1 MRHEK
6 PYMIACLR
14 PLSALILAGLLTA
27 CATSSNSGLGEL
39 PRTPNASIEQLLQQ
53 ASQSKPEEAA
63 LLRLSAADLAYQQ
76 KDLARSTAI
85 LGQIPLESL
94 KPAQQV
100 FASTLNAELALARSK
115 PKAALQALQHPSMQH
130 LSELPVT
137 QQVRTQ
143 RAKAQ
148 ALAAD
153 GQVLAAAKERIY
165 FAPLLEGPAV
175 IENQEKIWTLVSSL
189 PVDQLQPSA
198 NEGDL
203 SGWLALARI
212 TKTSPTLQ
220 QQQASIDSWQ
230 QQNPEHPAAKHL
242 PAALEKLKTLS
253 QQPLTRIALLLPQQ
267 GQLANVARALQDGF
281 LAAHFQA
288 QQAGQ
293 NPPSIKLYDSTQVR
307 SLDDFYRQAQADGV
321 ELVVGP
327 LEKPLVKQLANR
339 EQLPITTLALNY
351 SDNSQEGP
359 AQLFQFGLA
368 AEDEA
373 RAVASRAWG
382 DGMRRAVALVPRGE
396 WGDRV
401 LAAFSQS
408 WQSAG
413 GSLIAAEH
421 VDQPVQLAQQI
432 ADLLQLRQSEGRAQR
447 LQGALGSQIA
457 TQPSRRQ
464 DIDFVFLAATPQQ
477 ARQIKPTL
485 AFQYAGDLP
494 VYATSHLY
502 TGTNNP
508 TQDQDLNG
516 IRFCETRPTATGPCH
531 TWQELD
537 LSPRRARSGHAR
549 RRYSSIRRSPL
560 PPASRLGRSP
570 GEHRRA
576 QAATPDSLRRTFSAT
591 GGALGQTPLSL
602 RCGHRRYQRR
612 TITTATG
619 LDSERIRRLISRPTE
634 GHYRWTCNT
643 VSASSSRPA
652 SRPSSRPWKYCL
664 PISSKPAW

>member
-100 FASTLNAELALARSK
+100 FASALNAELALARSK

-220 QQQASIDSWQ
+220 QQQASIESWQ

-327 LEKPLVKQLANR
+327 LEKPLVKQLASR

-516 IRFCETRPTATGPCH
+516 IRFCETPWLLNPSDPTRQQVAAQWPQANGSMGRLYAMGVDAYRLAPRLPELKAVPSLQIDGLTG
-531 TWQELD
+531 T
-537 LSPRRARSGHAR
+537 
-549 RRYSSIRRSPL
+549 
-560 PPASRLGRSP
+560 
-570 GEHRRA
+570 
-576 QAATPDSLRRTFSAT
+576 
-591 GGALGQTPLSL
+591 LSL
-602 RCGHRRYQRR
+602 NPTQR
-612 TITTATG
+612 I
-619 LDSERIRRLISRPTE
+619 ERQLQWAEFRNGQVQPLGT
-634 GHYRWTCNT
+634 
-643 VSASSSRPA
+643 SSF
-652 SRPSSRPWKYCL
+652 
-664 PISSKPAW
+664 

>member
-1 MRHEK
+1 
-6 PYMIACLR
+6 MIACLR

-203 SGWLALARI
+203 SGWLTLARI

-220 QQQASIDSWQ
+220 QQQASIESWQ

-327 LEKPLVKQLANR
+327 LEKPLVKQLASR

-464 DIDFVFLAATPQQ
+464 DIDFHPAAGPPDQ
-477 ARQIKPTL
+477 ADP
-485 AFQYAGDLP
+485 GLP
-494 VYATSHLY
+494 V
-502 TGTNNP
+502 
-508 TQDQDLNG
+508 
-516 IRFCETRPTATGPCH
+516 
-531 TWQELD
+531 
-537 LSPRRARSGHAR
+537 R
-549 RRYSSIRRSPL
+549 RRPSGLRHFAPLHRDQQPDPGPGSQRHPLLRDPVAAQPQRPDPPAGRRPMAPGQRQHGPPLRHGRRRL
-560 PPASRLGRSP
+560 PPR
-570 GEHRRA
+570 
-576 QAATPDSLRRTFSAT
+576 
-591 GGALGQTPLSL
+591 
-602 RCGHRRYQRR
+602 
-612 TITTATG
+612 
-619 LDSERIRRLISRPTE
+619 
-634 GHYRWTCNT
+634 
-643 VSASSSRPA
+643 SASA
-652 SRPSSRPWKYCL
+652 
-664 PISSKPAW
+664 

>member
-1 MRHEK
+1 M
-6 PYMIACLR
+6 
-14 PLSALILAGLLTA
+14 
-27 CATSSNSGLGEL
+27 
-39 PRTPNASIEQLLQQ
+39 
-53 ASQSKPEEAA
+53 
-63 LLRLSAADLAYQQ
+63 
-76 KDLARSTAI
+76 
-85 LGQIPLESL
+85 
-94 KPAQQV
+94 
-100 FASTLNAELALARSK
+100 
-115 PKAALQALQHPSMQH
+115 
-130 LSELPVT
+130 
-137 QQVRTQ
+137 
-143 RAKAQ
+143 
-148 ALAAD
+148 
-153 GQVLAAAKERIY
+153 
-165 FAPLLEGPAV
+165 
-175 IENQEKIWTLVSSL
+175 
-189 PVDQLQPSA
+189 
-198 NEGDL
+198 
-203 SGWLALARI
+203 
-212 TKTSPTLQ
+212 
-220 QQQASIDSWQ
+220 
-230 QQNPEHPAAKHL
+230 
-242 PAALEKLKTLS
+242 
-253 QQPLTRIALLLPQQ
+253 
-267 GQLANVARALQDGF
+267 ANVARALQDGF

-516 IRFCETRPTATGPCH
+516 IRFCETPWLLNPSDPTRQQVAAQWPQANGSMGRLAMGVDAYRLAPRLPELKAVPSLQIDGLTG
-531 TWQELD
+531 T
-537 LSPRRARSGHAR
+537 
-549 RRYSSIRRSPL
+549 
-560 PPASRLGRSP
+560 
-570 GEHRRA
+570 
-576 QAATPDSLRRTFSAT
+576 
-591 GGALGQTPLSL
+591 LSL
-602 RCGHRRYQRR
+602 NPTQRIER
-612 TITTATG
+612 QLQWAEFRNGQVQPLGTT
-619 LDSERIRRLISRPTE
+619 SF
-634 GHYRWTCNT
+634 
-643 VSASSSRPA
+643 
-652 SRPSSRPWKYCL
+652 
-664 PISSKPAW
+664 

>member
-1 MRHEK
+1 
-6 PYMIACLR
+6 MIACLR

-212 TKTSPTLQ
+212 TKTSATLQ
-220 QQQASIDSWQ
+220 QQQASIESWQ

-382 DGMRRAVALVPRGE
+382 DGMRMGRPRAGRLQPELAVRGRQPDRRRACRPAGTTGATDRRPAATAPERRPRPAPAGRPRQPDRHPAVAPPGHRLRVPR
-396 WGDRV
+396 RHP
-401 LAAFSQS
+401 AA
-408 WQSAG
+408 G
-413 GSLIAAEH
+413 PP
-421 VDQPVQLAQQI
+421 DQ
-432 ADLLQLRQSEGRAQR
+432 ADPG
-447 LQGALGSQIA
+447 
-457 TQPSRRQ
+457 
-464 DIDFVFLAATPQQ
+464 
-477 ARQIKPTL
+477 
-485 AFQYAGDLP
+485 LP
-494 VYATSHLY
+494 V
-502 TGTNNP
+502 
-508 TQDQDLNG
+508 
-516 IRFCETRPTATGPCH
+516 
-531 TWQELD
+531 
-537 LSPRRARSGHAR
+537 R
-549 RRYSSIRRSPL
+549 RRPSGLRHFAPLHRDQQPDPGPGPQRHPLLRDPVAAQPQRPDPPAGRRPMAPGQRQHGPPLRYGRRRL
-560 PPASRLGRSP
+560 PPR
-570 GEHRRA
+570 
-576 QAATPDSLRRTFSAT
+576 
-591 GGALGQTPLSL
+591 
-602 RCGHRRYQRR
+602 
-612 TITTATG
+612 
-619 LDSERIRRLISRPTE
+619 
-634 GHYRWTCNT
+634 
-643 VSASSSRPA
+643 SASA
-652 SRPSSRPWKYCL
+652 
-664 PISSKPAW
+664 

>member
-1 MRHEK
+1 
-6 PYMIACLR
+6 MIACLR

-76 KDLARSTAI
+76 KDLARSSAI
-85 LGQIPLESL
+85 LGQIPLETL

-100 FASTLNAELALARSK
+100 FASTLGAELALARNK

-130 LSELPVT
+130 LGELPVT

-175 IENQEKIWTLVSSL
+175 LENQEKIWSLVSSL

-198 NEGDL
+198 SEGDL

-220 QQQASIDSWQ
+220 QQQASIQSWQ

-281 LAAHFQA
+281 LAAHYQA

-307 SLDDFYRQAQADGV
+307 SVDDFYRQAQADGV

-327 LEKPLVKQLANR
+327 LEKPLVKQLASR

-351 SDNSQEGP
+351 GDNSQEGP

-408 WQSAG
+408 WQAAG
-413 GSLIAAEH
+413 GSLIAA
-421 VDQPVQLAQQI
+421 
-432 ADLLQLRQSEGRAQR
+432 
-447 LQGALGSQIA
+447 
-457 TQPSRRQ
+457 
-464 DIDFVFLAATPQQ
+464 
-477 ARQIKPTL
+477 
-485 AFQYAGDLP
+485 
-494 VYATSHLY
+494 
-502 TGTNNP
+502 
-508 TQDQDLNG
+508 
-516 IRFCETRPTATGPCH
+516 
-531 TWQELD
+531 
-537 LSPRRARSGHAR
+537 
-549 RRYSSIRRSPL
+549 
-560 PPASRLGRSP
+560 
-570 GEHRRA
+570 
-576 QAATPDSLRRTFSAT
+576 
-591 GGALGQTPLSL
+591 
-602 RCGHRRYQRR
+602 
-612 TITTATG
+612 
-619 LDSERIRRLISRPTE
+619 
-634 GHYRWTCNT
+634 
-643 VSASSSRPA
+643 
-652 SRPSSRPWKYCL
+652 
-664 PISSKPAW
+664 

>member
-253 QQPLTRIALLLPQQ
+253 QQPLTRIALLLAGV
-267 GQLANVARALQDGF
+267 GQRRPGPAGRLPRRPLPGPAGRPEPSFDQALRQYPGALA
-281 LAAHFQA
+281 
-288 QQAGQ
+288 
-293 NPPSIKLYDSTQVR
+293 
-307 SLDDFYRQAQADGV
+307 DDFYRQAQADGV

-464 DIDFVFLAATPQQ
+464 DIDFVFLAATRSRP
-477 ARQIKPTL
+477 ARSSRPWPSSTPATFRSTPLRTSTPGPT
-485 AFQYAGDLP
+485 
-494 VYATSHLY
+494 
-502 TGTNNP
+502 
-508 TQDQDLNG
+508 
-516 IRFCETRPTATGPCH
+516 TRPRTRTSTA
-531 TWQELD
+531 
-537 LSPRRARSGHAR
+537 
-549 RRYSSIRRSPL
+549 
-560 PPASRLGRSP
+560 
-570 GEHRRA
+570 
-576 QAATPDSLRRTFSAT
+576 
-591 GGALGQTPLSL
+591 
-602 RCGHRRYQRR
+602 
-612 TITTATG
+612 
-619 LDSERIRRLISRPTE
+619 
-634 GHYRWTCNT
+634 
-643 VSASSSRPA
+643 SASARPRGCSTPATRPA
-652 SRPSSRPWKYCL
+652 SRSPPNGPRPTAAWAASTLWASTPTASLRVCL
-664 PISSKPAW
+664 N

>member
-203 SGWLALARI
+203 SGWLTLARI

-220 QQQASIDSWQ
+220 QQQASIESWQ

-327 LEKPLVKQLANR
+327 LEKPLVKQLASR

-408 WQSAG
+408 W
-413 GSLIAAEH
+413 
-421 VDQPVQLAQQI
+421 
-432 ADLLQLRQSEGRAQR
+432 
-447 LQGALGSQIA
+447 
-457 TQPSRRQ
+457 
-464 DIDFVFLAATPQQ
+464 
-477 ARQIKPTL
+477 
-485 AFQYAGDLP
+485 
-494 VYATSHLY
+494 
-502 TGTNNP
+502 
-508 TQDQDLNG
+508 
-516 IRFCETRPTATGPCH
+516 
-531 TWQELD
+531 
-537 LSPRRARSGHAR
+537 
-549 RRYSSIRRSPL
+549 
-560 PPASRLGRSP
+560 
-570 GEHRRA
+570 
-576 QAATPDSLRRTFSAT
+576 
-591 GGALGQTPLSL
+591 
-602 RCGHRRYQRR
+602 
-612 TITTATG
+612 
-619 LDSERIRRLISRPTE
+619 
-634 GHYRWTCNT
+634 
-643 VSASSSRPA
+643 
-652 SRPSSRPWKYCL
+652 
-664 PISSKPAW
+664 

>member
-6 PYMIACLR
+6 PYMIARLR

-220 QQQASIDSWQ
+220 QQQASIESWQ

-327 LEKPLVKQLANR
+327 LEKPLVKQLASR

-351 SDNSQEGP
+351 SDNSP
-359 AQLFQFGLA
+359 
-368 AEDEA
+368 
-373 RAVASRAWG
+373 
-382 DGMRRAVALVPRGE
+382 
-396 WGDRV
+396 
-401 LAAFSQS
+401 
-408 WQSAG
+408 G
-413 GSLIAAEH
+413 G
-421 VDQPVQLAQQI
+421 
-432 ADLLQLRQSEGRAQR
+432 
-447 LQGALGSQIA
+447 
-457 TQPSRRQ
+457 
-464 DIDFVFLAATPQQ
+464 
-477 ARQIKPTL
+477 
-485 AFQYAGDLP
+485 
-494 VYATSHLY
+494 
-502 TGTNNP
+502 
-508 TQDQDLNG
+508 NG
-516 IRFCETRPTATGPCH
+516 F
-531 TWQELD
+531 
-537 LSPRRARSGHAR
+537 
-549 RRYSSIRRSPL
+549 
-560 PPASRLGRSP
+560 
-570 GEHRRA
+570 
-576 QAATPDSLRRTFSAT
+576 
-591 GGALGQTPLSL
+591 
-602 RCGHRRYQRR
+602 
-612 TITTATG
+612 
-619 LDSERIRRLISRPTE
+619 
-634 GHYRWTCNT
+634 T
-643 VSASSSRPA
+643 VS
-652 SRPSSRPWKYCL
+652 
-664 PISSKPAW
+664 

>member
-14 PLSALILAGLLTA
+14 PLSALILVGLLTA

-203 SGWLALARI
+203 SGWLTLARI

-220 QQQASIDSWQ
+220 QQQASIESWQ

-307 SLDDFYRQAQADGV
+307 SLDDFYRPRPMASNWSSV
-321 ELVVGP
+321 HW
-327 LEKPLVKQLANR
+327 R
-339 EQLPITTLALNY
+339 
-351 SDNSQEGP
+351 SRWSSNS
-359 AQLFQFGLA
+359 LA
-368 AEDEA
+368 A
-373 RAVASRAWG
+373 S
-382 DGMRRAVALVPRGE
+382 
-396 WGDRV
+396 
-401 LAAFSQS
+401 
-408 WQSAG
+408 
-413 GSLIAAEH
+413 
-421 VDQPVQLAQQI
+421 
-432 ADLLQLRQSEGRAQR
+432 
-447 LQGALGSQIA
+447 
-457 TQPSRRQ
+457 
-464 DIDFVFLAATPQQ
+464 
-477 ARQIKPTL
+477 
-485 AFQYAGDLP
+485 
-494 VYATSHLY
+494 
-502 TGTNNP
+502 N
-508 TQDQDLNG
+508 
-516 IRFCETRPTATGPCH
+516 C
-531 TWQELD
+531 
-537 LSPRRARSGHAR
+537 
-549 RRYSSIRRSPL
+549 RSP
-560 PPASRLGRSP
+560 PSHS
-570 GEHRRA
+570 
-576 QAATPDSLRRTFSAT
+576 
-591 GGALGQTPLSL
+591 
-602 RCGHRRYQRR
+602 
-612 TITTATG
+612 TTATTA
-619 LDSERIRRLISRPTE
+619 RKARRS
-634 GHYRWTCNT
+634 CSS
-643 VSASSSRPA
+643 SASPPRTKRARWPA
-652 SRPSSRPWKYCL
+652 GPGATACAGPWRWCRAANGATACWPPSARAGSPR
-664 PISSKPAW
+664 AAA

>member
-203 SGWLALARI
+203 SGWLTLARI

-220 QQQASIDSWQ
+220 QQQASIESWQ

-327 LEKPLVKQLANR
+327 LEKPLVKQLASR

-351 SDNSQEGP
+351 SDNS
-359 AQLFQFGLA
+359 
-368 AEDEA
+368 
-373 RAVASRAWG
+373 
-382 DGMRRAVALVPRGE
+382 
-396 WGDRV
+396 
-401 LAAFSQS
+401 
-408 WQSAG
+408 
-413 GSLIAAEH
+413 
-421 VDQPVQLAQQI
+421 
-432 ADLLQLRQSEGRAQR
+432 
-447 LQGALGSQIA
+447 
-457 TQPSRRQ
+457 Q

-516 IRFCETRPTATGPCH
+516 IRFCETPWLLNPSDPTRQQVAAQWPQANGSMGRLYAMGVDAYRLAPRLPELKAVPSLQIDGLTG
-531 TWQELD
+531 T
-537 LSPRRARSGHAR
+537 
-549 RRYSSIRRSPL
+549 
-560 PPASRLGRSP
+560 
-570 GEHRRA
+570 
-576 QAATPDSLRRTFSAT
+576 
-591 GGALGQTPLSL
+591 LSL
-602 RCGHRRYQRR
+602 NPTQR
-612 TITTATG
+612 I
-619 LDSERIRRLISRPTE
+619 ERQLQWAEFRNGQVQPLGT
-634 GHYRWTCNT
+634 
-643 VSASSSRPA
+643 SSF
-652 SRPSSRPWKYCL
+652 
-664 PISSKPAW
+664 

>member
-1 MRHEK
+1 
-6 PYMIACLR
+6 MIARLR

-220 QQQASIDSWQ
+220 QQQASIESWQ

-327 LEKPLVKQLANR
+327 LEKPLVKQLASR

-359 AQLFQFGLA
+359 AGHRACFFLGGEAELEQL
-368 AEDEA
+368 
-373 RAVASRAWG
+373 
-382 DGMRRAVALVPRGE
+382 RRAVALVPRGE

-432 ADLLQLRQSEGRAQR
+432 ADLLQLRQREGRAQR

-516 IRFCETRPTATGPCH
+516 IRFCETPWLLNPSDPTRQQVAAQWPQANGSMGRLYAMGVDAYRLAPRLPELKAVPSLQIDGLTG
-531 TWQELD
+531 T
-537 LSPRRARSGHAR
+537 
-549 RRYSSIRRSPL
+549 
-560 PPASRLGRSP
+560 
-570 GEHRRA
+570 
-576 QAATPDSLRRTFSAT
+576 
-591 GGALGQTPLSL
+591 LSL
-602 RCGHRRYQRR
+602 NPTQR
-612 TITTATG
+612 I
-619 LDSERIRRLISRPTE
+619 ERQLQWAEFRNGQVQPLGT
-634 GHYRWTCNT
+634 
-643 VSASSSRPA
+643 SSF
-652 SRPSSRPWKYCL
+652 
-664 PISSKPAW
+664 

>member
-1 MRHEK
+1 M
-6 PYMIACLR
+6 
-14 PLSALILAGLLTA
+14 
-27 CATSSNSGLGEL
+27 
-39 PRTPNASIEQLLQQ
+39 
-53 ASQSKPEEAA
+53 
-63 LLRLSAADLAYQQ
+63 
-76 KDLARSTAI
+76 
-85 LGQIPLESL
+85 
-94 KPAQQV
+94 
-100 FASTLNAELALARSK
+100 
-115 PKAALQALQHPSMQH
+115 
-130 LSELPVT
+130 
-137 QQVRTQ
+137 
-143 RAKAQ
+143 
-148 ALAAD
+148 
-153 GQVLAAAKERIY
+153 
-165 FAPLLEGPAV
+165 
-175 IENQEKIWTLVSSL
+175 
-189 PVDQLQPSA
+189 
-198 NEGDL
+198 
-203 SGWLALARI
+203 
-212 TKTSPTLQ
+212 
-220 QQQASIDSWQ
+220 
-230 QQNPEHPAAKHL
+230 
-242 PAALEKLKTLS
+242 
-253 QQPLTRIALLLPQQ
+253 
-267 GQLANVARALQDGF
+267 ANVARALQDGF

-516 IRFCETRPTATGPCH
+516 IRFCETPWLLNPSDPTRQQVAAQWPQANGSMGRLYAMGVDAYRLAPRLPELKAVPSLQIDGLTG
-531 TWQELD
+531 T
-537 LSPRRARSGHAR
+537 
-549 RRYSSIRRSPL
+549 
-560 PPASRLGRSP
+560 
-570 GEHRRA
+570 
-576 QAATPDSLRRTFSAT
+576 
-591 GGALGQTPLSL
+591 LSL
-602 RCGHRRYQRR
+602 NPTQRIER
-612 TITTATG
+612 QLQWAEFRNGQVQPLGTT
-619 LDSERIRRLISRPTE
+619 SF
-634 GHYRWTCNT
+634 
-643 VSASSSRPA
+643 
-652 SRPSSRPWKYCL
+652 
-664 PISSKPAW
+664 